1 MKTSMVETYLFVG
14 GRCEEAMQY
23 YQKALGAKIIMQ
35 MKFSDS
41 PQPVP
46 ADRIPPGF
54 QNKIMHASIS
64 IGNTRI
70 MASDGC
76 DVNTPHTGFSLA
88 LSVGDEAE
96 AQRAFAALADGGKVS
111 MPLAKTFWSPC
122 YGMVEDRFGINWMVM
137 VPGEMG

>member
-1 MKTSMVETYLFVG
+1 MKPSMVETYLFFG
-14 GRCEEAMQY
+14 GRCEEAMQF
-23 YQKALGAKIIMQ
+23 YQKALGAKVIMQ
-35 MKFSDS
+35 MKFSES

-54 QNKIMHASIS
+54 QDKIMHASLS
-64 IGNTRI
+64 IGSTRI

-88 LSVGDEAE
+88 FSVDNEPEAH
-96 AQRAFAALADGGKVS
+96 RAFAALAEGGKVT
-111 MPLAKTFWSPC
+111 MPLTKTFWSPC
-122 YGMVEDRFGINWMVM
+122 YGLVEDRFGINWMVM